1 MIFFSPAKAFLIATP
16 WADDVETQPDGAV
29 KFECKSQYP
38 FLFGKWSHRHS
49 ESWLLCPDYFIS
61 I

>member
-29 KFECKSQYP
+29 KFECKPQYP
-38 FLFGKWSHRHS
+38 FLFGK
-49 ESWLLCPDYFIS
+49 
-61 I
+61 